1 MQDNLKPMLSRNII
15 SLLNP
20 SESQENLA
28 RSRTFMNGLN
38 LAGEAFGKRFKVTG
52 PGMRRAHWAHNSESL
67 KEKSVSAQSDHGD
80 VTV

>member
-1 MQDNLKPMLSRNII
+1 
-15 SLLNP
+15 
-20 SESQENLA
+20 
-28 RSRTFMNGLN
+28 MNGLN
-38 LAGEAFGKRFKVTG
+38 LAGEAFGKRFKVTD